1 MAPETVVPVIQLHPL
16 AVIDGA
22 ECPYE
27 NCVQAVEAT
36 HARTFPSSDPCGY
49 AVAIFCQCV
58 MGHKWMAM
66 ADAVVEVE
74 AR

>member
-1 MAPETVVPVIQLHPL
+1 MTL
-16 AVIDGA
+16 AIVDGA

-27 NCVQAVEAT
+27 DCHMAVEAT

-66 ADAVVEVE
+66 ADAIEEVE
-74 AR
+74 AK

>member
-1 MAPETVVPVIQLHPL
+1 M
-16 AVIDGA
+16 
-22 ECPYE
+22 
-27 NCVQAVEAT
+27 AVEAT

-66 ADAVVEVE
+66 ADAIEEVE
-74 AR
+74 AK